1 MRQALLGMFAAV
13 PLLSGCAHDAYG
25 RSSIDSR
32 TQIGVLAGGALGA
45 LAGHAV
51 GTNAVAGALVGAVAG
66 GAIGAAVKGPVRHG
80 RQYYKDSRGY
90 CYYVDPS
97 GQPVYDPAVSC

>member
-1 MRQALLGMFAAV
+1 MTKALLGILAAV

-32 TQIGVLAGGALGA
+32 TEVGVLAGGALGA
-45 LAGHAV
+45 LAGRAM
-51 GTNAVAGALVGAVAG
+51 GTNAVTGALVGAVAG
-66 GAIGAAVKGPVRHG
+66 GAVGAMVKGPVRHG

-90 CYYVDPS
+90 CYYVAPS
-97 GQPVYDPAVSC
+97 GQPVYDPAVTC